1 MSKKKVP
8 ENKDPLAVLLLLS
21 AVAIGAIY
29 GAIIIFP
36 VSGDLWLVFSFLSI
50 LLSTLAIGGWL
61 HYVKGVDVPDDDL
74 FGLGCF
80 IVIVLIVIVILL
92 ISADIFPMYL
102 YP

>member
-8 ENKDPLAVLLLLS
+8 EHKDPLGVLLLIS

-29 GAIIIFP
+29 GAISNFP
-36 VSGDLWLVFSFLSI
+36 VNGDLWIIFSFLSI

-61 HYVKGVDVPDDDL
+61 HYVKGVDVADDDL

-92 ISADIFPMYL
+92 ISADIFPINF
-102 YP
+102 